1 MSADDR
7 HSITPLVLVVDDDL
21 TLRFLARQALEQHGF
36 RVAEAADGDLGLA
49 TLTRLQPDIVLLDV
63 NMPQRDGFSMCTA
76 LRAMPTGEHIPV
88 LMMTGLDDVASIDR
102 AYEVGAT
109 DFITKPLNWAVL
121 HHRVRYLLRASRG
134 LAALRV
140 SEARLAM
147 AQRVARLGSWDLDL
161 YTHAVYWSEEAY
173 HLLGVTPQAG
183 GMSFDRF
190 WRAVCPDDRER
201 VTQFHDEV
209 LHTHVPGWLDYR
221 VVLPNGHQRTLHEQV
236 DVSHDVAGRPQRLIG
251 TLQDITEQKRVEEAM
266 RSAKEAAENATR
278 AKSVFLANMSHE
290 IRTPMNA
297 VIGMTT
303 LLQDTELTS
312 EQREYATIIRSSG
325 TALLTL
331 INDILDFSKIEA
343 EKIELEHRPFDLR
356 QCVEDT
362 LDLLI
367 PKAAEKGLEL
377 VYTMAPYPP
386 VTLVSDS
393 VRLRQILTNLLSN
406 AVKFTDTGE
415 VVVSVRV
422 TPRAAPHYELYVT
435 IQDTGIGIPAERMD
449 RLFASFSQVDA
460 STTRRYGG
468 TGLGLAI
475 SKRLVELLHGTMW
488 VESRVGQG
496 STFHFTVV
504 VTALPEPPRLH
515 LHGLQPRL
523 AGKRILVVDDHAT
536 SCRVLSQ
543 QLQMWGMVARA
554 VSSGTAALAWL
565 RGGEPCDVVLLDK
578 QLPEMDGVALAAE
591 IRRVLP
597 KVPLILQTPFSQRGL
612 KVPPGLFAAVLS
624 KPAKLSILYDAL
636 VGLERGQRR
645 PSTRARAVP
654 QVDASLSAHAPLRI
668 LLAEDNIVNQKV
680 ALRLLERLGYR
691 ADVAVNGLEV
701 LAALTRQPYDVVLM
715 DMQMPEMDGLEATRC
730 ICEQWPT
737 AQRPRIIAMT
747 ANAMRED
754 REACLQA
761 GMDDYVCK
769 PIQVDALQ
777 AALAR
782 CQRERE
788 PRTS

>member
-1 MSADDR
+1 MNADNR
-7 HSITPLVLVVDDDL
+7 HSVAPLVLVVDDDL
-21 TLRFLARQALEQHGF
+21 TLRFLACQALEQHGF

-49 TLTRLQPDIVLLDV
+49 TFTRLQPDIVLLDV
-63 NMPQRDGFSMCTA
+63 NMPQRDGFSVCTT
-76 LRAMPTGEHIPV
+76 LREMPTGEHIPV
-88 LMMTGLDDVASIDR
+88 LMMTGLDDVASINR

-109 DFITKPLNWAVL
+109 DFVTKPLNWAVL

-173 HLLGVTPQAG
+173 ALLGVRPQAG
-183 GMSFDRF
+183 EMSFDRF

-201 VTQFHDEV
+201 VTLFHDEI
-209 LHTHVPGWLDYR
+209 LHAHIPGWLDYR

-236 DVSHDVAGRPQRLIG
+236 DVVHDVAGRPQRLIG
-251 TLQDITEQKRVEEAM
+251 TIQDITEQKRAEETM

-303 LLQDTELTS
+303 LLLDMELTS

-325 TALLTL
+325 TALLAL

-343 EKIELEHRPFDLR
+343 GKIELEHHPFDLR
-356 QCVEDT
+356 QCVEDS

-377 VYTMAPYPP
+377 VYAIAPYPP
-386 VTLVSDS
+386 ATLVSDS
-393 VRLRQILTNLLSN
+393 VRLRQILTNLVSN

-422 TPRAAPHYELYVT
+422 NQRALHRYELYVT
-435 IQDTGIGIPAERMD
+435 VQDTGIGIPAERMD

-475 SKRLVELLHGTMW
+475 SKRLVELLQGTIW
-488 VESRVGQG
+488 VESKVGQG
-496 STFHFTVV
+496 STFHFTVA
-504 VTALPEPPRLH
+504 VTALPEPPRVH
-515 LHGLQPRL
+515 LHGLQPLL

-536 SCRVLSQ
+536 SCRALSQ
-543 QLQMWGMVARA
+543 QLQMWGMVTRA
-554 VSSGTAALAWL
+554 VGSGAAALAWL

-578 QLPEMDGVALAAE
+578 QLPEVDGVALAAE
-591 IRRVLP
+591 IRRVMP
-597 KVPLILQTPFSQRGL
+597 KVPMVLQTPFSQRSVE
-612 KVPPGLFAAVLS
+612 VPPELFAAVLT
-624 KPAKLSILYDAL
+624 KPAKLSALYDAL
-636 VGLERGQRR
+636 VSLLGGRQR
-645 PSTRARAVP
+645 PMTRAMEGP
-654 QVDASLSAHAPLRI
+654 QVDAPSRAHVPLRI

-715 DMQMPEMDGLEATRC
+715 DMQMPEMDGLDATRR
-730 ICEQWPT
+730 ICEQWPA

-754 REACLQA
+754 RETCLQA

-769 PIQVDALQ
+769 PIHVDALQ

-782 CQRERE
+782 CQRERD